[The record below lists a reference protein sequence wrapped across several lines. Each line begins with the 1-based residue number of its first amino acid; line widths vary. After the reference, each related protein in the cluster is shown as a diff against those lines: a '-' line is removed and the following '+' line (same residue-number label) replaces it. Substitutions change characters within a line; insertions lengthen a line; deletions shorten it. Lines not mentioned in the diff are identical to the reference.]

1 MEKVCILRIEFNGN
15 LYRVERVFKN
25 DLGTLARYRV
35 MNKRRMVGGLWY
47 SSEKLAVEAAL
58 AAAFGCGVD
67 VCCGTIL

>member
-1 MEKVCILRIEFNGN
+1 MKKECVLRIEFRGN

-35 MNKRRMVGGLWY
+35 MCRRRMVGGLWY
-47 SSEKLAVEAAL
+47 SSERMAVEAAL

-67 VCCGTIL
+67 LLCGSVL